1 MGYLNPLLKLPA
13 ARALLELDG
22 SARVALAA
30 LMTALRCEANIE
42 AERAWKRRKG
52 PMACYWRAVSTYARH
67 IAHVLRRGQVA
78 VPVDDAPSPELVRL
92 QRDLDA
98 ARRQVAA
105 LVEAA
110 RVALPKPWHPN
121 ASTPENWARQLRRL
135 GHPEPVSQ
143 LWLPLHDEQP
153 AATSWSAGIGEPS
166 ARAAHACPEERP

>member
-13 ARALLELDG
+13 ARAWLELDE

-30 LMTALRCEANIE
+30 LMVELRSEANIE

-67 IAHVLRRGQVA
+67 IAHVLRRGEVA
-78 VPVDDAPSPELVRL
+78 TSVDQAPSPEVARL
-92 QRDLDA
+92 RRDLDA

-110 RVALPKPWHPN
+110 RVTLPEPWHPN
-121 ASTPENWARQLRRL
+121 ASTPENWARQLRGL
-135 GHPEPVSQ
+135 GRPEPASQ
-143 LWLPLHDEQP
+143 LWLPLHDELS
-153 AATSWSAGIGEPS
+153 AATPRRSSSQAT
-166 ARAAHACPEERP
+166 